1 MVKRRNPFDIPILL
15 PTRPAPANI
24 YETIPVATPR
34 RRNRQWEKE
43 HLNDKATYRGVDP
56 KLALRVKTIAA
67 DLLVPSGEVARAVIE
82 FALRAYEAGELSLH
96 PRPNPYRLRMTLFP
110 ASGSAHSTNQSKQ
123 SNKGKPHA
131 AMWRVITTWRSFPY
145 ELKEQ
150 LAALA
155 CEDELHVPI
164 GELITALLRFGL
176 QAYDRGRLTLQAVQK
191 SGAFT
196 LERDGKR

>member
-1 MVKRRNPFDIPILL
+1 MVKRRNPFDIPVAM
-15 PTRPAPANI
+15 PAQHGPANI
-24 YETIPVATPR
+24 YESIPVAVPHKH
-34 RRNRQWEKE
+34 NRHWEKE
-43 HLNDKATYRGVDP
+43 HLNNKAVYRGVDP

-110 ASGSAHSTNQSKQ
+110 VSDSADSMKQSKR
-123 SNKGKPHA
+123 SNKTKPPA
-131 AMWRVITTWRSFPY
+131 ALWRVITTWRNFPY

-150 LAALA
+150 LATLA

-176 QAYDRGRLTLQAVQK
+176 NAYDRGRLTLRAIQK
-191 SGAFT
+191 TGAFT
-196 LERDGKR
+196 LEMGGKQ

>member
-1 MVKRRNPFDIPILL
+1 MVKRRNPFETPASIPAQ
-15 PTRPAPANI
+15 PGPANI
-24 YETIPVATPR
+24 YELIPVAVPR
-34 RRNRQWEKE
+34 KRNRQWEKE
-43 HLNDKATYRGVDP
+43 HLNNKAVYRGVDP

-67 DLLVPSGEVARAVIE
+67 DMRVPSGEVARAVIE
-82 FALRAYEAGELSLH
+82 YALRAYEAGELSLH

-110 ASGSAHSTNQSKQ
+110 TSESAHSMNHSRR
-123 SNKGKPHA
+123 SNKGKPPA

-150 LAALA
+150 LASLA
-155 CEDELHVPI
+155 CEDELHVPV

-191 SGAFT
+191 PGAFT
-196 LERDGKR
+196 LELGGKR